1 MCSTTCVSAGQ
12 RGHTVVG
19 MVRDDDMP
27 VIDPAGPQLVYVVVA
42 DHIAAQIA
50 DGRLPVGA
58 RLPGELAMAEL
69 YGIARMTVARA
80 VRELRER
87 GLVVTVRGK
96 GTFVAEPPK

>member
-1 MCSTTCVSAGQ
+1 
-12 RGHTVVG
+12 
-19 MVRDDDMP
+19 MVDNDDMP
-27 VIDPAGPQLVYVVVA
+27 VINPAGPQLVYVVVA

-58 RLPGELAMAEL
+58 RLPGELAMAEM
-69 YGIARMTVARA
+69 YGIARMTVARS